1 MIYSIL
7 KPLIRIALFFF
18 CRNIYIQNIQV
29 LQLKGPILLTANH
42 PNSFL
47 DAIIIGAFFKHPIHF
62 LARGDAF
69 NKPYHRFLLS
79 LLNMI
84 PIYRLSEGKENLVLN
99 NYAFAASKQILEKNG
114 IVLIFIEGICL
125 LTNQIQPFKKG
136 AARIALEYE
145 GKNPLNIVPVGVAY
159 DDFNAWGKTVQIG
172 LGNPILAKQLL
183 PYADR
188 AKNMIY
194 FNSEVKS
201 RLEQL
206 VITPPFSSINLN
218 NKPIQLLANLG
229 IILHLPL
236 FRFLQKQVYS
246 KTRGTVFY
254 DSVLF
259 GCLFIVYP
267 IYLFLIF
274 ILSYWLIGLPA
285 YLVLVI
291 FILSARTIVLC
302 KNPAK

>member
-18 CRNIYIQNIQV
+18 CRKIYIQNKSAFN
-29 LQLKGPILLTANH
+29 LKGPLLLTANH
-42 PNSFL
+42 PNSFF
-47 DAIIIGAFFKHPIHF
+47 DAILIGAFFKQRVHF

-84 PIYRLSEGKENLVLN
+84 PIYRLSEGKENLVNN
-99 NYAFAASKQILEKNG
+99 NYAFAASKKILENKG

-125 LTNQIQPFKKG
+125 LTNQLQPFKKG
-136 AARIALEYE
+136 AARIALDYQ
-145 GKNPLNIVPVGVAY
+145 GQNALQILPIGIAY
-159 DDFNAWGKTVQIG
+159 DRFNAWGKTVQVA

-183 PYADR
+183 PFADR
-188 AKNMIY
+188 AKNMNH
-194 FNSEVKS
+194 FNTEIKH

-206 VITPPFSSINLN
+206 IIVPSTSQTKKGKGL
-218 NKPIQLLANLG
+218 QLLAYLG
-229 IILHLPL
+229 ILLHQP
-236 FRFLQKQVYS
+236 FFTVIQKQVKS
-246 KTRGTVFY
+246 KTNRTVFY

-259 GCLFIVYP
+259 GSLFILYP
-267 IYLFLIF
+267 FYLILISIIAYWFIGFSTYF
-274 ILSYWLIGLPA
+274 IL
-285 YLVLVI
+285 VL
-291 FILSARTIVLC
+291 FIISARTIVLC

>member
-18 CRNIYIQNIQV
+18 CRKIYIQNRSAFNFR
-29 LQLKGPILLTANH
+29 GPLLLTANH

-47 DAIIIGAFFKHPIHF
+47 DAILIGAFFKHPVHF

-99 NYAFAASKQILEKNG
+99 NYAFAASKTILENNG

-125 LTNQIQPFKKG
+125 LTNRLQPFKKG
-136 AARIALEYE
+136 AARIALDYQ
-145 GKNPLNIVPVGVAY
+145 GKNPLQILPVGIAY
-159 DDFNAWGKTVQIG
+159 DGFNAWGKTVRIA
-172 LGNPILAKQLL
+172 LGNPILANQLL
-183 PYADR
+183 PFEDR
-188 AKNMIY
+188 AKSMNH
-194 FNSEVKS
+194 FNEEV
-201 RLEQL
+201 RQQL
-206 VITPPFSSINLN
+206 QELIIETTTAHTIKHKTL
-218 NKPIQLLANLG
+218 QLLSTLG
-229 IILHLPL
+229 IILHQPIYNII
-236 FRFLQKQVYS
+236 QKQVYT
-246 KTRGTVFY
+246 KTKGTVFY

-267 IYLFLIF
+267 IYLLLVSIFL
-274 ILSYWLIGLPA
+274 YWFVGYIA
-285 YLVLVI
+285 YLILLL

-302 KNPAK
+302 KNPYK

>member
-18 CRNIYIQNIQV
+18 CRKIYIQNKQV
-29 LQLKGPILLTANH
+29 SQLKGPILITANH

-69 NKPYHRFLLS
+69 NKAYHRFLLS

-99 NYAFAASKQILEKNG
+99 NYAFTASKKILEKNG

-125 LTNQIQPFKKG
+125 LTNQLQPFKKG
-136 AARIALEYE
+136 AARIALDYQ
-145 GKNPLNIVPVGVAY
+145 GTQPLKILPVGIAY
-159 DDFNAWGKTVQIG
+159 DRFNAWGKTVQIV
-172 LGNPILAKQLL
+172 LGNPVLSKQLL
-183 PYADR
+183 PYEDR
-188 AKNMIY
+188 AKNMNH
-194 FNSEVKS
+194 FNAEIK
-201 RLEQL
+201 LQIEQL
-206 VITPPFSSINLN
+206 ILVPSTSPLIK
-218 NKPIQLLANLG
+218 NKLIQILSEIG
-229 IILHLPL
+229 IVLHRPLFWILH
-236 FRFLQKQVYS
+236 KQVFD

-259 GCLFIVYP
+259 GCLFMLYP
-267 IYLFLIF
+267 IYLLLLFFFCYAIF
-274 ILSYWLIGLPA
+274 GISA
-285 YLVLVI
+285 YL
-291 FILSARTIVLC
+291 ILLLIIISARTIVLS
-302 KNPAK
+302 KNSAK

>member
-18 CRNIYIQNIQV
+18 CRKIYIQNRSAFNF
-29 LQLKGPILLTANH
+29 KGPLLLTANH

-47 DAIIIGAFFKHPIHF
+47 DAILIGAFFKHPVHF

-99 NYAFAASKQILEKNG
+99 NYAFAASKTILENNG

-125 LTNQIQPFKKG
+125 LTNQLQPFKKG
-136 AARIALEYE
+136 AARIALDYQ
-145 GKNPLNIVPVGVAY
+145 GKNPLQILPVGIAY
-159 DDFNAWGKTVQIG
+159 DGFNAWGKTVRIA
-172 LGNPILAKQLL
+172 LGNPILANQLL
-183 PYADR
+183 PFEDR
-188 AKNMIY
+188 AKNMNH
-194 FNSEVKS
+194 FNEEV
-201 RLEQL
+201 RQQL
-206 VITPPFSSINLN
+206 QELIIETTTAHTIKHKTL
-218 NKPIQLLANLG
+218 QLLSTLG
-229 IILHLPL
+229 IILHQPIYNII
-236 FRFLQKQVYS
+236 QKKVYT
-246 KTRGTVFY
+246 KTKGTVFY

-267 IYLFLIF
+267 IYLLLVSIFL
-274 ILSYWLIGLPA
+274 YWFVGYIA
-285 YLVLVI
+285 YLILLL

-302 KNPAK
+302 KNPYK

>member
-18 CRNIYIQNIQV
+18 CRKIYIQNRSAF
-29 LQLKGPILLTANH
+29 KFRGPLLLTANH
-42 PNSFL
+42 PNSFF
-47 DAIIIGAFFKHPIHF
+47 DAIIIGAFFKHPVHF

-69 NKPYHRFLLS
+69 NKPHHRFLLS

-99 NYAFAASKQILEKNG
+99 NYAFAASKKILENNG

-125 LTNQIQPFKKG
+125 LTNQLQPFKKG
-136 AARIALEYE
+136 AARIALDYQ
-145 GKNPLNIVPVGVAY
+145 GKNPLQIIPIGIAY
-159 DDFNAWGKTVQIG
+159 DGFNSWGKTVHIA
-172 LGNPILAKQLL
+172 LGNPILANHLL
-183 PYADR
+183 PFEDR
-188 AKNMIY
+188 AKNMNY
-194 FNSEVKS
+194 FNEEVKQ
-201 RLEQL
+201 RLHEL
-206 VITPPFSSINLN
+206 IIEPNTAHTKKHKTL
-218 NKPIQLLANLG
+218 QLLSTLG
-229 IILHLPL
+229 IILHQPI
-236 FRFLQKQVYS
+236 FSVIQKLVYF

-267 IYLFLIF
+267 IYLLLILI
-274 ILSYWLIGLPA
+274 ILYWFVGYIA
-285 YLVLVI
+285 YLFLLL

-302 KNPAK
+302 KNPYK

>member
-18 CRNIYIQNIQV
+18 CRKIYIQNKSALNI
-29 LQLKGPILLTANH
+29 KGPLLLTANH

-69 NKPYHRFLLS
+69 NKPYHRFLLG

-84 PIYRLSEGKENLVLN
+84 PIYRLSEGKENLVNN
-99 NYAFAASKQILEKNG
+99 NYAFAASKRILEKNG
-114 IVLIFIEGICL
+114 IVLIFIEGVCL
-125 LTNQIQPFKKG
+125 LTNQLQPFKKG
-136 AARIALEYE
+136 AARIALDYE
-145 GKNPLNIVPVGVAY
+145 GKNRLQVLPVGIAY
-159 DDFNAWGKTVQIG
+159 DGFNAWGKTVQIA
-172 LGNPILAKQLL
+172 LGNPILAEQLL
-183 PYADR
+183 PFEDR
-188 AKNMIY
+188 AKNMNY
-194 FNSEVKS
+194 FNTEIKY

-206 VITPPFSSINLN
+206 IIVPSTSQTKKGKALHFLAHLGKLLHQPFFSVI
-218 NKPIQLLANLG
+218 
-229 IILHLPL
+229 
-236 FRFLQKQVYS
+236 QKQVKS
-246 KTRGTVFY
+246 KTNRTVFY

-259 GCLFIVYP
+259 GSLFILYP
-267 IYLFLIF
+267 FYLILILIITYWFIGISTYF
-274 ILSYWLIGLPA
+274 IL
-285 YLVLVI
+285 VL

>member
-7 KPLIRIALFFF
+7 KPIIRIALFFF
-18 CRNIYIQNIQV
+18 CRKIYIRNRQV
-29 LQLKGPILLTANH
+29 LQLKGPILITANH

-47 DAIIIGAFFKHPIHF
+47 DAIIIGAFFKHRIHF

-69 NKPYHRFLLS
+69 NKPYHRFLLG

-99 NYAFAASKQILEKNG
+99 NYAFSASKKILEKNG

-125 LTNQIQPFKKG
+125 LTNQLQPFKKG
-136 AARIALEYE
+136 AARIAIEYQ
-145 GKNPLNIVPVGVAY
+145 GKNPLHIIPVGLAY
-159 DDFNAWGKTVQIG
+159 DGFNSWGKTVQIA

-183 PYADR
+183 PYENR
-188 AKNMIY
+188 PKNMVY
-194 FNSEVKS
+194 FNTEVKS

-206 VITPPFSSINLN
+206 ILTPPSASIILK
-218 NKPIQLLANLG
+218 NKPIKLLAGLG
-229 IILHLPL
+229 KLLHQPL
-236 FRFLQKQVYS
+236 YRVLQKQVNI
-246 KTRGTVFY
+246 KTSRTVFY

-259 GCLFIVYP
+259 GSLFLLYP
-267 IYLFLIF
+267 VYLFLIF
-274 ILSYWLIGLPA
+274 ILFYWLIGSAA
-285 YLVLVI
+285 YFILIL